1 MLIVFYVSLV
11 WLKVI
16 LGNFLLL
23 LWLWIARDR
32 GVSGA
37 AARLNY
43 AAALLVWAA
52 PWVLFLIIQADLYQG
67 HCGLRQGIRDCSLWE
82 FLWGRLRWL
91 RYGLP
96 PIWRNSS
103 FRNSQGQ
110 RHDGDGVSAAKS
122 LRPSSLAKWLQSA
135 KNKTCWPTAI
145 KSPP

>member
-37 AARLNY
+37 AAKLNI

-52 PWVLFLIIQADLYQG
+52 PWILFLIIQADLYQG

-91 RYGLP
+91 RYGLVVDVSLL
-96 PIWRNSS
+96 IGVITLMAASRISREES
-103 FRNSQGQ
+103 GVFRAG
-110 RHDGDGVSAAKS
+110 
-122 LRPSSLAKWLQSA
+122 
-135 KNKTCWPTAI
+135 
-145 KSPP
+145 

>member
-52 PWVLFLIIQADLYQG
+52 PWILFLIIQADLYQG

-91 RYGLP
+91 RYGLLLDVCLL
-96 PIWRNSS
+96 IGVLALMAR
-103 FRNSQGQ
+103 SQVAQ
-110 RHDGDGVSAAKS
+110 DESRAYRV
-122 LRPSSLAKWLQSA
+122 
-135 KNKTCWPTAI
+135 N
-145 KSPP
+145 